1 VADSSHD
8 LAWAAGLFEGEG
20 YVEHRPNGCGRTT
33 RGLGL
38 AMTDLDVVERFQKVV
53 GVGAVRGPYTNRRNK
68 PLYVW
73 KVGRWGDVEP
83 LARQLLPLMGAR
95 RREAI
100 LALLND
106 PPLRVMG
113 TCKRCGGAMKK
124 MDGEA
129 ARRCPQC
136 RRNQQRAAHARRR
149 AEA

>member
-73 KVGRWGDVEP
+73 KVWRVNSSRSWGRGGVKRSSHSSTIPRFASWGRASD
-83 LARQLLPLMGAR
+83 A
-95 RREAI
+95 
-100 LALLND
+100 
-106 PPLRVMG
+106 
-113 TCKRCGGAMKK
+113 
-124 MDGEA
+124 A
-129 ARRCPQC
+129 AR
-136 RRNQQRAAHARRR
+136 
-149 AEA
+149 